1 MNVIIESFVIKFNIK
16 RRPIRPNGKTALVL
30 TLINGGEAGLL
41 QYYIF
46 TYAVASIWRRVSA
59 FVRPNNRKIPS
70 KIHLLLSILWL
81 YLVDVVINIRAGT
94 ILIRDPALREEK
106 QLIRG
111 PLFVESKHYGLA
123 LELNPAI
130 PVRHSSP
137 VITIDQLA
145 PTNRIK
151 DLTESELSDNNTA
164 QVTGLASYNSDSA
177 KYTSRSV
184 LLDNINNTSL
194 LSEN

>member
-1 MNVIIESFVIKFNIK
+1 M
-16 RRPIRPNGKTALVL
+16 
-30 TLINGGEAGLL
+30 
-41 QYYIF
+41 
-46 TYAVASIWRRVSA
+46 
-59 FVRPNNRKIPS
+59 
-70 KIHLLLSILWL
+70 
-81 YLVDVVINIRAGT
+81 
-94 ILIRDPALREEK
+94 LIRDSALGEEK

-111 PLFVESKHYGLA
+111 PLFVKSKYYGLA

-151 DLTESELSDNNTA
+151 DLTESELFNNNTA
-164 QVTGLASYNSDSA
+164 QVTSLASYNLDLA

-184 LLDNINNTSL
+184 LLDNVNNTSL
-194 LSEN
+194 LSENLVVPYITIKYT